1 VSTGARADVEDV
13 QNQVDLRGV
22 HVDQAGI
29 RDVQYPITI
38 LDAGGDPQQMV
49 ATATLAVGVP
59 HYVRGTHM
67 SRLVEVLDRHAHA
80 ISRAGISAML
90 DDLCSRLDA
99 ASALV
104 DLRFVH
110 SVRRAAPST
119 GASAYATF
127 ECWYVGRVEGSHREV
142 TIGVRVPVTTLC
154 PCSKAISDYGAHN
167 QRGLVTLEVVLVA
180 AEASDAP
187 ALSTH
192 IGVAEASASAPLY
205 PLVKRPDER
214 HITMQAYDNPVF
226 VEDIVRGC
234 SLALRCQAGI
244 RRFRVEATNLES
256 IHSHNAFAAVGWTE
270 TTHPAKGDGH
280 SWHFTSDLHRT
291 HHVREADVVR
301 RSVAEDRVRV
311 DVGVLDKTFS
321 L

>member
-1 VSTGARADVEDV
+1 VEDV
-13 QNQVDLRGV
+13 QSQPDLRGV
-22 HVDQAGI
+22 HIDQAGI
-29 RDVQYPITI
+29 RDVQYPIT
-38 LDAGGDPQQMV
+38 LVDAGGDPQQTV

-59 HYVRGTHM
+59 HQARGTHM

-80 ISRAGISAML
+80 ISQAGVSAML

-104 DLRFVH
+104 NLRFVY

-127 ECWYVGRVEGSHREV
+127 ESWYIGRLEGSQREV

-167 QRGLVTLEVVLVA
+167 QRGLVTVEVVLVHPDA
-180 AEASDAP
+180 LNTPVLSTLIQIAEAS
-187 ALSTH
+187 S
-192 IGVAEASASAPLY
+192 SAPVY

-234 SLALRCQAGI
+234 SLALRGRAGI
-244 RRFRVEATNLES
+244 RRFRVEATNHES
-256 IHSHNAFAAVGWTE
+256 IHSHNAFAAVGWME
-270 TTHPAKGDGH
+270 TAHATNASGH
-280 SWHFTSDLHRT
+280 CSDHSLISEQIRPFRDLH
-291 HHVREADVVR
+291 
-301 RSVAEDRVRV
+301 VAGRLLAEE
-311 DVGVLDKTFS
+311 GVPAQLG
-321 L
+321 

>member
-1 VSTGARADVEDV
+1 VEDV

-29 RDVQYPITI
+29 RDVQYPVTL
-38 LDAGGDPQQMV
+38 LDTGGDPQQMV
-49 ATATLAVGVP
+49 ATATLSVGVP
-59 HYVRGTHM
+59 HHVRGTHM

-80 ISRAGISAML
+80 ISRAGVSAML

-104 DLRFVH
+104 ELCFVH

-127 ECWYVGRVEGSHREV
+127 ECWYAGRLDGSHREV

-167 QRGLVTLEVVLVA
+167 QRGLVTLEVVLLD
-180 AEASDAP
+180 AEAADAP
-187 ALSTH
+187 ALSTL
-192 IGVAEASASAPLY
+192 IGIAEASASAPLY

-234 SLALRCQAGI
+234 ALALRCQAGV
-244 RRFRVEATNLES
+244 RRFRVEATSLES
-256 IHSHNAFAAVGWTE
+256 IHSHNAFAAIGWTDMGAADKRNY
-270 TTHPAKGDGH
+270 TSTHSQSP
-280 SWHFTSDLHRT
+280 SEVS
-291 HHVREADVVR
+291 
-301 RSVAEDRVRV
+301 
-311 DVGVLDKTFS
+311 S
-321 L
+321 LGYVIGLGPRGITYR